1 MMAALKECAAL
12 AARPS
17 LRMEDEMG
25 FFDDA
30 ANSAVPGGGLA
41 KPLMIAAA
49 ALLAAKMFSKSDA
62 PKSQPAPAPQPAD
75 VDGGLL
81 GGLGGLIDQF
91 RKGGQG
97 DVIDSWVGSGQ
108 NKPIQPP
115 QLEQTLGRST
125 IGDLARRS
133 GLSEQELLAQL
144 SAVLPDLVDKLTPQG
159 RLPTEQEI
167 RAGYRR

>member
-1 MMAALKECAAL
+1 
-12 AARPS
+12 
-17 LRMEDEMG
+17 MG

-30 ANSAVPGGGLA
+30 ASNAVPGGGLA

-49 ALLAAKMFSKSDA
+49 ALLAAKMFSKSEPA
-62 PKSQPAPAPQPAD
+62 KPQHAPAPADDHD

-81 GGLGGLIDQF
+81 GGLGGLIDKF
-91 RKGGQG
+91 RQGGQG
-97 DVIDSWVGSGQ
+97 DVIDSWVGSGK

-115 QLEQTLGRST
+115 QLEQTLGRTT
-125 IGDLARRS
+125 ISDLARRS

-144 SAVLPDLVDKLTPQG
+144 SSVLPDLVDKLTPQG

-167 RAGYRR
+167 RGGYRR

>member
-1 MMAALKECAAL
+1 
-12 AARPS
+12 
-17 LRMEDEMG
+17 MG

-30 ANSAVPGGGLA
+30 ANNAVPGGGLA

-62 PKSQPAPAPQPAD
+62 PKSQPAPAPQPAEPVD
-75 VDGGLL
+75 VDGGLI
-81 GGLGGLIDQF
+81 GGLGGLIDRF
-91 RKGGQG
+91 RQSGQG
-97 DVIDSWVGSGQ
+97 DVIDSWVGTGK

-125 IGDLARRS
+125 IGDLARRA

-144 SAVLPDLVDKLTPQG
+144 SAVLPDLVDRLTPQG